1 MSPSTIQLIRHTFD
15 LLEGRAG
22 IVALLFYQ
30 RLFQIAPATRPMF
43 SNDIEAQGLKL
54 MQMLRTVTTSLDAPE
69 SVVPM
74 LAEMG
79 QRHANYGVVGE
90 HYDLLGSALLETFA
104 DVLGKEFTTGARDAW
119 AEAYD
124 WIARIMQKGAAA
136 ANCIEMQISAHSPFP
151 HLPCPPP

>member
-1 MSPSTIQLIRHTFD
+1 MSPPAIQLIRHTFS

-43 SNDIEAQGLKL
+43 SNDIEAQGVKL

-69 SVVPM
+69 SVAPM

-79 QRHANYGVVGE
+79 QRHATYGVVDE
-90 HYDLLGSALLETFA
+90 HYGIVGTALLEAFA
-104 DVLGKEFTTGARDAW
+104 DVLGKDFTVGARDAW
-119 AEAYD
+119 SEAYA
-124 WIARIMQKGAAA
+124 WITGIMQEGAAHWKA
-136 ANCIEMQISAHSPFP
+136 MQIPARSEF
-151 HLPCPPP
+151 